1 MAAAAHVIT
10 VGLGHHLNQNI
21 RAWFRQFNF
30 LPPIPLSA
38 ATVDTVLLHDASF
51 AKLLR
56 LMFASPHRN
65 FILIIHGHEDGS
77 GLFLKLEPS
86 QVHPHTLH
94 FDLQRLMGLDDGGPE
109 LSRRDQATMGI
120 SQRESHQVLDLMHKV
135 RDKRIDCI
143 EFRSCN
149 LGRNKL
155 SLDRFRRFFG
165 ARQAGAPNIHTL
177 FGLVPVLTGPHSKQ
191 THKHHHPGGNWE
203 TYIFP
208 KWMDEPKLVCCFQ
221 LNKLS
226 KPESGGHVVADN
238 ADTLNAWIK
247 KFVMPHWQPFWR
259 RNSDARTVGRGH
271 QSHFR
276 RPACKA
282 QVRSRFHRIRFG
294 RFQRPARRMGWSS
307 PAPIH
312 STVGRKLRE
321 AYYLLAV
328 VRLKAARRSSVF

>member
-1 MAAAAHVIT
+1 MAAAAHVVT

-56 LMFASPHRN
+56 LMSASPHRN

-94 FDLQRLMGLDDGGPE
+94 FDLQRLMDLDDGGPE
-109 LSRRDQATMGI
+109 LSGRDQATMGI
-120 SQRESHQVLDLMHKV
+120 SQKESHQVLDLMHKV

-165 ARQAGAPNIHTL
+165 ARQAGARNIHTL
-177 FGLVPVLTGPHSKQ
+177 FGLVPVLTGPHSMQ

-203 TYIFP
+203 TSIFP

-247 KFVMPHWQPFWR
+247 KFVMP
-259 RNSDARTVGRGH
+259 TG
-271 QSHFR
+271 SHSGGEIAMHGLWVADIKVPSVDTHAKPRFV
-276 RPACKA
+276 PASIELDSEDFKDPL
-282 QVRSRFHRIRFG
+282 G
-294 RFQRPARRMGWSS
+294 GWGG
-307 PAPIH
+307 PAPRRFIPPLAENYAKH
-312 STVGRKLRE
+312 TVYSR
-321 AYYLLAV
+321 
-328 VRLKAARRSSVF
+328 